1 MHESGR
7 GDITKCSKSNLPQS
21 YDANVI
27 TLLWCFKTSLEVL
40 RKYAILYIKEA
51 TKTLQVLGKI
61 MKKQN
66 CYLNIIMQNIWRVEV
81 KVIAGIR

>member
-1 MHESGR
+1 MKVGGETSLSALKVTYLK
-7 GDITKCSKSNLPQS
+7 IMTNSLQYSK
-21 YDANVI
+21 Y
-27 TLLWCFKTSLEVL
+27 SLEVL

>member
-1 MHESGR
+1 MANSLQY
-7 GDITKCSKSNLPQS
+7 SK
-21 YDANVI
+21 Y
-27 TLLWCFKTSLEVL
+27 SLEVL